1 MIFGMF
7 YNFYFRVNCYKF
19 LFFKREVNYFIDFNF
34 CFRCDL
40 LFLEIKR
47 RKYCKFFINVFIF
60 CVYVNEIE
68 YLFKGMNF
76 LISYNCLC

>member
-47 RKYCKFFINVFIF
+47 KYCKFFINVF
-60 CVYVNEIE
+60 
-68 YLFKGMNF
+68 NF
-76 LISYNCLC
+76 VFM